1 MNLSC
6 QRHDQ
11 GLKVQKHPVQI
22 ITYNK
27 EFYAYFTDFKPTEEM
42 VGNQCFVKDTV
53 EFQQQFSK
61 LVNYLSF
68 PY

>member
-42 VGNQCFVKDTV
+42 VGNQCFIKDTV
-53 EFQQQFSK
+53 EF
-61 LVNYLSF
+61 
-68 PY
+68 